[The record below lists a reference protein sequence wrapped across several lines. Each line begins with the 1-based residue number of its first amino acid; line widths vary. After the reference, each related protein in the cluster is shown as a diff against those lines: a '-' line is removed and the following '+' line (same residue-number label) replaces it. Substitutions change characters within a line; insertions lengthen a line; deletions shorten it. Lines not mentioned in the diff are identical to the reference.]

1 MYSSKKPVD
10 FSCDHI
16 QSLCVAVPLSSS
28 PLLIQLIQTLYHT
41 FWSIL
46 WFSTEAE
53 DLCLFYIKTIQIHC
67 PGFLLLLQRQITFSA
82 MHLKQLPYCS

>member
-1 MYSSKKPVD
+1 MYSSQKPVD
-10 FSCDHI
+10 FSCDYT
-16 QSLCVAVPLSSS
+16 QSLCVAVPLTRFL
-28 PLLIQLIQTLYHT
+28 PLIQLTQTLYHT

-67 PGFLLLLQRQITFSA
+67 PGFLLLLQKQITLGA
-82 MHLKQLPYCS
+82 MHLKLLHCS